1 MTTFIYMA
9 LLAALPAFV
18 SIVGVLFLVGC
29 FRKTNIV
36 KTEEMI
42 NTLGAIRDQVKSSK
56 EMEEL
61 KTNLLAVMES
71 NRKLQTLYLE
81 LLTELTKRQHKE
93 E

>member
-1 MTTFIYMA
+1 MTFIYMA
-9 LLAALPAFV
+9 LLAAFPAFV
-18 SIVGVLFLVGC
+18 SILGTIALVCG
-29 FRKTNIV
+29 FRKTNLI
-36 KTEEMI
+36 KTEEMTKALADI
-42 NTLGAIRDQVKSSK
+42 KDQVKSSK

-61 KTNLLAVMES
+61 KTNMLAMMES